1 MISYLYSFN
10 PRVDIS
16 ENSKYFTAALIYNNI
31 ESRYPR
37 WTPPIRLKG
46 LDKETTYCD
55 FRVEIGITNL
65 NDMDEFV
72 FETKHMKG
80 RKSKIPIHRVR

>member
-31 ESRYPR
+31 ESRYP
-37 WTPPIRLKG
+37 PM
-46 LDKETTYCD
+46 
-55 FRVEIGITNL
+55 NSS
-65 NDMDEFV
+65 
-72 FETKHMKG
+72 H
-80 RKSKIPIHRVR
+80 KSKGVR